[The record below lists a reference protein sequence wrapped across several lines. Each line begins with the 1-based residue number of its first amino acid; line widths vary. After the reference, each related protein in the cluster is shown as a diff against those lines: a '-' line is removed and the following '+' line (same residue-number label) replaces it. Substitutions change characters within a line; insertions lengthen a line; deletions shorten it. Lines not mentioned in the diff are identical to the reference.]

1 MSYFPVAIG
10 TGQNSGGMKWALKQ
24 FEMKFS
30 LLLSLVLFASS
41 TNAQLYFEGLQNK
54 LQEAKDDTSRI
65 LAMAK
70 LAEYYGFIRVDS
82 TMFYASQ
89 ALDLAEK
96 RNYLYGRC
104 VVQRSIFWAFNSLG
118 NYPKALGM
126 AFSNLKVAEQLKY
139 HRLSSMAIAHQ
150 EIGLVHREMEDYV
163 NAMIHLR
170 ESIRLQ
176 KESGEKIEDYFSTY
190 TSVAA
195 INLKFNHL
203 DSALWYAR
211 IGYQKSPGSGLTSA
225 LVGNVYEA
233 MGQKDSA
240 REYYRRGIQAT
251 KLRNNIYLQARL
263 YNNLADFFY
272 KSGNLDSSIYF
283 AGIALQLCMRYNFGE
298 FTLDASKILMKSFE
312 AQNESDSALKY
323 VKLMLNAKD
332 SIFSQART
340 QQALL
345 LDFDEKQRRQE
356 IESAKEKYQTRLR
369 LYSLIGVIGIFIII
383 AVALYRNN
391 IQRKRTNSKLSRQ
404 KQELETTLTELKST
418 QKQLIHS
425 EKMASLGAL
434 TAGIA
439 HEIQNPLN
447 FVNNFSELN
456 KELIDEATQANEAG
470 HTSELKELLVTMRE
484 NEEKI
489 GHHGRRADAIVKG
502 MLQHSRDARGQMERT
517 DLNVFADEF
526 LRMSYQGYRAKD
538 KNFDVTLRTD
548 FDREMGKMNI
558 VRQDIARVLLNLY
571 NNALYAVIEK
581 KKIQPEGYEPMVTVS
596 TKKLPDKI
604 QISVSDNGKGIP
616 QKDLDKI
623 FQPFFTTKPPGQGTG
638 LGLSLSYD
646 IIRVNGG
653 EIKVETK
660 EGAGAEFIIRIPIV

>member
-1 MSYFPVAIG
+1 
-10 TGQNSGGMKWALKQ
+10 MKWALKR
-24 FEMKFS
+24 FEMKLS
-30 LLLSLVLFASS
+30 LLLSLVLFASFPFTS
-41 TNAQLYFEGLQNK
+41 DAQPYFEGLQNK
-54 LQEAKDDTSRI
+54 LKEAGDDTSRI

-70 LAEYYGFIRVDS
+70 LAEYYGFIRTDS
-82 TMFYASQ
+82 TMYYASQ

-96 RNYLYGRC
+96 RHYLYGIC
-104 VVQRSIFWAFNSLG
+104 VVQRSIFWAFNSQG
-118 NYPKALGM
+118 NYPKALEL

-139 HRLSSMAIAHQ
+139 HKLSCMALAHQ
-150 EIGLVHREMEDYV
+150 EIGLVHREMEDYI

-176 KESGEKIEDYFSTY
+176 KESGEMLEDYFSTY
-190 TSVAA
+190 TSLAA

-203 DSALWYAR
+203 DSALWYAGMGH
-211 IGYQKSPGSGLTSA
+211 IISPGSGLTSA

-233 MGQKDSA
+233 IGKKDSA
-240 REYYRRGIQAT
+240 REYYNKGILAT
-251 KLRNNIYLQARL
+251 QLRNNIYLQARL
-263 YNNLADFFY
+263 YNNLANFFY

-283 AGIALQLCMRYNFGE
+283 AGVSLQICLRYNFGE

-312 AQNESDSALKY
+312 ARDQPDSALKY

-356 IESAKEKYQTRLR
+356 IESAKEKFQTQLR
-369 LYSLIGVIGIFIII
+369 LYGLIGVIGIFIII
-383 AVALYRNN
+383 AAALYRNN
-391 IQRKRTNSKLSRQ
+391 IQRKRTNSELSRQ
-404 KQELETTLTELKST
+404 KEELESALSELRST

-425 EKMASLGAL
+425 EKMASLGEL

-456 KELIDEATQANEAG
+456 KELIDEATQANESG
-470 HTSELKELLVTMRE
+470 HAMEVRELLFTMRA

-489 GHHGRRADAIVKG
+489 HHHGQRADSIVKG
-502 MLQHSRDARGQMERT
+502 MLQHSRDNRGQMEPT
-517 DLNVFADEF
+517 DFNAFADEF
-526 LRMSYQGYRAKD
+526 LRLSYQGYRAKD
-538 KNFDVTLRTD
+538 KNFNVILKTD
-548 FDREMGKMNI
+548 FDKGVDSMNI

-571 NNALYAVIEK
+571 NNAFYAVAEK
-581 KKIQPEGYEPMVTVS
+581 KKMQPEGYEPMVTVS
-596 TKKLPDKI
+596 TKKLADKI
-604 QISVSDNGKGIP
+604 QIAVKDNGSGIP
-616 QKDLDKI
+616 QKNLDKI

-646 IIRVNGG
+646 IIQVNGG
-653 EIKVETK
+653 EIKVQTK
-660 EGAGAEFIIRIPIV
+660 EGMGAEFQVLIPFK

>member
-1 MSYFPVAIG
+1 
-10 TGQNSGGMKWALKQ
+10 MKWALKQ

-41 TNAQLYFEGLQNK
+41 PLRSAAQPYFEGLQNK

-70 LAEYYGFIRVDS
+70 LSEYYGFIRADS
-82 TMFYASQ
+82 TMFYAGQ

-96 RNYLYGRC
+96 RNYLYGKC

-118 NYPKALGM
+118 NYPKALEM

-139 HRLSSMAIAHQ
+139 HRLSSMALAHQ
-150 EIGLVHREMEDYV
+150 EIGLVHREMEDYL

-176 KESGEKIEDYFSTY
+176 KESGEMLEDYFGTY

-203 DSALWYAR
+203 DSALWYAQ
-211 IGYQKSPGSGLTSA
+211 IGYEKSPGSGLTSA

-233 MGQKDSA
+233 MGKKDSA

-263 YNNLADFFY
+263 YNNLANFFY

-283 AGIALQLCMRYNFGE
+283 AGVSLEICQQYNFGE

-312 AQNESDSALKY
+312 ARDQPDSALKY
-323 VKLMLNAKD
+323 VKLMLTAKD

-356 IESAKEKYQTRLR
+356 IETAKEKYRTQLR
-369 LYSLIGVIGIFIII
+369 LYGLIGVIGIFIII
-383 AVALYRNN
+383 AAVLYRNN
-391 IQRKRTNSKLSRQ
+391 IQRKRTNSELSRQ
-404 KQELETTLTELKST
+404 KQELESTLTELRST

-425 EKMASLGAL
+425 EKMASLGEL

-456 KELIDEATQANEAG
+456 MELIDEAAQANEAG
-470 HTSELKELLVTMRE
+470 HSNEVKELLFTVRE

-489 GHHGRRADAIVKG
+489 CHHGQRADSIVKG
-502 MLQHSRDARGQMERT
+502 MLQHSRDTRGQMEPT
-517 DLNVFADEF
+517 DFNAFADEF
-526 LRMSYQGYRAKD
+526 LRLSYQGYRAKD
-538 KNFDVTLRTD
+538 KNFYVTLQTD
-548 FDREMGKMNI
+548 FDKGMDKINI

-571 NNALYAVIEK
+571 NNAFYAVAEK
-581 KKIQPEGYEPMVTVS
+581 KKMQPEGYEPMVSVI
-596 TKKLPDKI
+596 TKRLPDKI
-604 QISVSDNGKGIP
+604 QIRVKDNGKGIP

-638 LGLSLSYD
+638 LGLSLSYE
-646 IIRVNGG
+646 IIQVNGG

-660 EGAGAEFIIRIPIV
+660 EGIGAEFIIRIPVLS

>member
-1 MSYFPVAIG
+1 V
-10 TGQNSGGMKWALKQ
+10 
-24 FEMKFS
+24 KFS
-30 LLLSLVLFASS
+30 FLLTLVLFTSLSLS
-41 TNAQLYFEGLQNK
+41 TNAQQYLENLQGK

-82 TMFYASQ
+82 TMFYAGR

-96 RNYLYGRC
+96 KNYLYGKC
-104 VVQRSIFWAFNSLG
+104 VVQRSIFWAFNSQG
-118 NYPKALGM
+118 NYPKALEL
-126 AFSNLKVAEQLKY
+126 AFSNLKFAEQLKY
-139 HRLSSMAIAHQ
+139 HKLSCMALAHQ
-150 EIGLVHREMEDYV
+150 EIGLVHREMEDYS

-176 KESGEKIEDYFSTY
+176 KESGEMLEDYFGTY

-211 IGYQKSPGSGLTSA
+211 IGNEISPGSGLTSA

-233 MGQKDSA
+233 MGIKDSA
-240 REYYRRGIQAT
+240 REYYSRGIRAT
-251 KLRNNIYLQARL
+251 QMRNNIYLQARL
-263 YNNLADFFY
+263 YNNLANFFY

-283 AGIALQLCMRYNFGE
+283 AGISLQICRQYNFGE

-312 AQNESDSALKY
+312 ARNQPDSTLKY
-323 VKLMLNAKD
+323 VKLMLTAKD

-356 IESAKEKYQTRLR
+356 IESAKEKFQTQLR
-369 LYSLIGVIGIFIII
+369 LYSLIAVVGIFIII
-383 AVALYRNN
+383 ASVLYRNN
-391 IQRKRTNSKLSRQ
+391 VQRKRINSELSRQ
-404 KQELETTLTELKST
+404 KQELESTLSELRST

-425 EKMASLGAL
+425 EKMASLGEL

-456 KELIDEATQANEAG
+456 RELIDEAVQAHETG
-470 HTSELKELLVTMRE
+470 HATEVKEILSTIRE

-489 GHHGRRADAIVKG
+489 IHHGHRADSIVKG
-502 MLQHSRDARGQMERT
+502 MLQHSRDTRGQMEPT
-517 DLNVFADEF
+517 DFNAFADEY
-526 LRMSYQGYRAKD
+526 LRLSYQGYRAKD
-538 KNFDVTLRTD
+538 NNFNVILQTD
-548 FDREMGKMNI
+548 FDKGIDKMNI
-558 VRQDIARVLLNLY
+558 VRQDIVRVLLNLY
-571 NNALYAVIEK
+571 NNAFYAVAEK
-581 KKIQPEGYEPMVTVS
+581 KKTQPEGYNPMVSVS
-596 TKKLPDKI
+596 TKRLANKI
-604 QISVSDNGKGIP
+604 QIAVKDNGQGIS
-616 QKDLDKI
+616 QKNLDKI

-646 IIRVNGG
+646 IIKMNGG
-653 EIKVETK
+653 EIKVQTK
-660 EGAGAEFIIRIPIV
+660 EGMGTEFQILIPHMY

>member
-1 MSYFPVAIG
+1 
-10 TGQNSGGMKWALKQ
+10 
-24 FEMKFS
+24 MKFS

-41 TNAQLYFEGLQNK
+41 SVAQSYFDGLQNK

-70 LAEYYGFIRVDS
+70 LAEYYGFIRADS

-96 RNYLYGRC
+96 MNYLYGIC
-104 VVQRSIFWAFNSLG
+104 VVQRSIFWAFNSQG
-118 NYPKALGM
+118 NYPKALEL
-126 AFSNLKVAEQLKY
+126 AFSNLKIAEQLKY
-139 HRLSSMAIAHQ
+139 HKLSCMALAHQ
-150 EIGLVHREMEDYV
+150 EIGLVHREMEDYI

-176 KESGEKIEDYFSTY
+176 KESGEMLEDYFGTY

-203 DSALWYAR
+203 DSALWYAH
-211 IGYQKSPGSGLTSA
+211 IGNQTSPGSGLTSA

-233 MGQKDSA
+233 MGKKDSA
-240 REYYRRGIQAT
+240 REYYSRGIQAT

-263 YNNLADFFY
+263 YNNLANFFY

-283 AGIALQLCMRYNFGE
+283 AGISLQICLQYHFDE

-312 AQNESDSALKY
+312 GQDKPDSALKY
-323 VKLMLNAKD
+323 VKLMLTAKD

-356 IESAKEKYQTRLR
+356 IVSAKEKYQTQLR
-369 LYSLIGVIGIFIII
+369 LYGLIGVIGIFVII
-383 AVALYRNN
+383 ATVLYRNN
-391 IQRKRTNSKLSRQ
+391 VQRKRINSTLSRQ
-404 KQELETTLTELKST
+404 KQELESTLSELRST

-425 EKMASLGAL
+425 EKMASLGEL

-447 FVNNFSELN
+447 FINNFSELN
-456 KELIDEATQANEAG
+456 KELIDEAAQANEAG
-470 HTSELKELLVTMRE
+470 HANGVKELLATMRE

-489 GHHGRRADAIVKG
+489 HRHGQRADSIVKG
-502 MLQHSRDARGQMERT
+502 MLQHSRETRGQMELT
-517 DLNVFADEF
+517 DFNAFADEF
-526 LRMSYQGYRAKD
+526 LRLSYQGYMAKD
-538 KNFDVTLRTD
+538 KNFNVILRTD
-548 FDREMGKMNI
+548 FDKEMDKINI
-558 VRQDIARVLLNLY
+558 VRQDIARVLLNVY
-571 NNALYAVIEK
+571 NNAFYAVAEK
-581 KKIQPEGYEPMVTVS
+581 KKMQPEVYEPMVSVS
-596 TKKLPDKI
+596 TKRFSDKI
-604 QISVSDNGKGIP
+604 QIRVKDNGKGIP

-646 IIRVNGG
+646 IIQVNGG
-653 EIKVETK
+653 EITVETK
-660 EGAGAEFIIRIPIV
+660 EGAGAEFTIRIPLVK